1 MKGALCHKIAAI
13 PCCGRTERRIFST
26 PWIPAIWPG
35 SVVNG
40 IHLPSRKNPS
50 LLSKPATVCTKATP
64 TPSSM
69 SMEPAADEVVVESP
83 AHFRIYK
90 SGRIERLNRPPVLPA
105 GLDEATGV
113 TSKDVVLDAGTGLS
127 ARLYLPKLQEP
138 SQKLPVLVYFH
149 GGAFLLESADSAT
162 YHTYVNPLA
171 AAAGVLVVSVSYRL
185 APEHP
190 LPAAYEDSWA
200 ALQWAAS
207 AEDEWIAE
215 HGDVARLF
223 LAGDSAGA
231 NIVHDMLL
239 RASGNGGPR
248 IEGAI
253 MLHPWFGGNTPLEG
267 EPEAASVATAGLWT
281 YACPSAVGGADD
293 PRMNPLAP
301 GAPPLEKLGCAR
313 MLVCAGKKDTLYV
326 RDRAYYEAVAAS
338 AWPGN
343 VAWLESEGEEHVF
356 FLPKPECENA
366 KKLMDCVVAFIAGA

>member
-1 MKGALCHKIAAI
+1 
-13 PCCGRTERRIFST
+13 
-26 PWIPAIWPG
+26 
-35 SVVNG
+35 
-40 IHLPSRKNPS
+40 
-50 LLSKPATVCTKATP
+50 
-64 TPSSM
+64 
-69 SMEPAADEVVVESP
+69 MEPGADEVAFESP

-113 TSKDVVLDAGTGLS
+113 TSKDVVLDADTGLS
-127 ARLYLPKLQEP
+127 VRLYLPKLQEP
-138 SQKLPVLVYFH
+138 SKKLPVLVYFH
-149 GGAFLLESADSAT
+149 GGAFLIESAGSAT

-207 AEDEWIAE
+207 AQDEWIAE

-223 LAGDSAGA
+223 IAGDSAGA
-231 NIVHDMLL
+231 NIVHDMLM
-239 RASGNGGPR
+239 RASGSGDAGGPR

-253 MLHPWFGGNTPLEG
+253 LLHPWFGGNAPIEG
-267 EPEAASVATAGLWT
+267 EPPGAAAPTAGLWT
-281 YACPSAVGGADD
+281 YACPGAVGGADD

-301 GAPPLEKLGCAR
+301 GAPALEKLGCAR
-313 MLVCAGKKDTLYV
+313 MLVCAGKQDALYV

-338 AWPGN
+338 AWPGD
-343 VAWLESEGEEHVF
+343 VAWLESEGEEHDF

-366 KKLMDCVVAFIAGA
+366 KQLMDRVVAFIAGA